1 MSFAIIAAV
10 ATGIGTVIGVKSQ
23 LDAAKAQQYELEAQ
37 ADQERV
43 ASESR
48 ELQRRQQLNKALAAN
63 VVGQSMSGIAG
74 EGTPQSIALESAK
87 QVSISEGVES
97 LSDKLRQAQLKRQA
111 RNVRSAGK
119 LAAASTLLKG
129 TAETAKMAGKI

>member
-1 MSFAIIAAV
+1 MSWVITAAV
-10 ATGIGTVIGVKSQ
+10 ATGIGTVVSVKGQ
-23 LDAAKAQQYELEAQ
+23 LDTAKAQQYELEAQ

-97 LSDKLRQAQLKRQA
+97 LSDRLRQAQLKRQA
-111 RNVRSAGK
+111 SNVRGAGK

-129 TAETAKMAGKI
+129 AQTAAQMGS

>member
-1 MSFAIIAAV
+1 MSYAIIAAV
-10 ATGIGTVIGVKSQ
+10 ATGIGTAIGVKSQ
-23 LDAAKAQQYELEAQ
+23 LDAAKAQEYQLEAQ
-37 ADQERV
+37 AEQERV
-43 ASESR
+43 SAESR

-97 LSDKLRQAQLKRQA
+97 LSDRLRQAQLKRQA
-111 RNVRSAGK
+111 SNVRGAGK

-129 TAETAKMAGKI
+129 AQTAAQMGS